1 MAGTLW
7 GADVEQLR
15 TLAQQFSKTA
25 DLLQQQSTQLS
36 SQINNNPAWKGAD
49 ALRFRSDWNGNHRM
63 LLQQTVSRLQQE
75 SKVLLKN
82 ADEQEKASTDGSGGA
97 GVPGSLSGIGVSGGS
112 AGTPAAANPWGPDWL
127 AKGSPFRD
135 AWGVRGLAKNAL
147 DLPKNVFGLATM
159 ASKGLDAFTDV
170 GLWGKLP
177 GKSVTYNLLDS
188 GADLLGLKNLQKY
201 IPALNQ
207 FGGVFKESPWLFK
220 GQGAIL
226 EGLGKGGLGRGL
238 GWAGVGLNAFDT
250 AGYIAEGKGEE
261 ALWSGAKTALGVA
274 CFLPPPAGTVCQV
287 VSAGIAIYEIP
298 AVKEFVNGAAENVV
312 DTVASAVKDPGKFVE
327 DTGKNLADLGRGAA
341 SFLGIG

>member
-1 MAGTLW
+1 MTGNVW
-7 GADVEQLR
+7 GADVDQLR
-15 TLAQQFSKTA
+15 TLAQQFGKTA
-25 DLLQQQSTQLS
+25 DLLLQQSTQLS
-36 SQINNNPAWKGAD
+36 GQINNTPAWKGRD
-49 ALRFRSDWNGNHRM
+49 AEHFRSNWNGNHRV
-63 LLQQTVSRLQQE
+63 LLQQTANRLQQE
-75 SKVLLKN
+75 SKLLLKN
-82 ADEQEKASTDGSGGA
+82 ADEQEKASTAAGPGSAPGGGMP
-97 GVPGSLSGIGVSGGS
+97 GVPGS
-112 AGTPAAANPWGPDWL
+112 PAAPNPWGPDWL

-135 AWGVRGLAKNAL
+135 AWGLRGLAKNAL
-147 DLPKNVFGLATM
+147 DLPKNVFGLSMM
-159 ASKGLDAFTDV
+159 AAKGLDKFKDAE
-170 GLWGKLP
+170 LWAKLP

-188 GADLLGLKNLQKY
+188 ATDWLGLKNLQKY

-250 AGYIAEGKGEE
+250 ASYLADGKTGD
-261 ALWSGAKTALGVA
+261 AIWSGVKTGLSVA

-298 AVKEFVNGAAENVV
+298 AVKEFVNSAASNVV

-327 DTGKNLADLGRGAA
+327 DTGKNLADLGKSAA
-341 SFLGIG
+341 SFLGFG